1 MINCSFWLYRKT
13 IIFLVNHG
21 GKITHSFD
29 ICKRLSEKNFDDSLK
44 YFQMGKI
51 VAKKKDQKNYH
62 LPQRLHPL
70 SLPLSSDA
78 LLSFL
83 LLQPDSLV
91 ALQAVVRLV
100 GGAFVGLQAAAR
112 LGAGAFVGLQAVA
125 RLVGGAFVGL
135 QTVARLVGEAFVALR
150 ASLEAFF

>member
-51 VAKKKDQKNYH
+51 VAKKRIKKITTS
-62 LPQRLHPL
+62 L
-70 SLPLSSDA
+70 SDYTRSHCRYPVDA

>member
-1 MINCSFWLYRKT
+1 MILWN
-13 IIFLVNHG
+13 IFKWAKSWPKKRIK
-21 GKITHSFD
+21 KITTS
-29 ICKRLSEKNFDDSLK
+29 LSDYTRSHCR
-44 YFQMGKI
+44 YP
-51 VAKKKDQKNYH
+51 V
-62 LPQRLHPL
+62 
-70 SLPLSSDA
+70 DA

-150 ASLEAFF
+150 ASLEAFFWTRNDKKYNFVLVDFISWTFGEYEKKLFMCRGGDA

>member
-51 VAKKKDQKNYH
+51 VAKKNDQKNYH

-70 SLPLSSDA
+70 SLPLSSRCPFIV
-78 LLSFL
+78 SFT
-83 LLQPDSLV
+83 P
-91 ALQAVVRLV
+91 
-100 GGAFVGLQAAAR
+100 AR
-112 LGAGAFVGLQAVA
+112 FACSPTSGSPSSRRSFRRPTSGCPPRCWGIC
-125 RLVGGAFVGL
+125 RPTSGCPPSRWSICRPTNGCPP
-135 QTVARLVGEAFVALR
+135 
-150 ASLEAFF
+150 SW

>member
-1 MINCSFWLYRKT
+1 MINCSFWLYRKK
-13 IIFLVNHG
+13 IIFSGQSRGQNYVYFLFVQ
-21 GKITHSFD
+21 ILED
-29 ICKRLSEKNFDDSLK
+29 KNFDDSLK

-51 VAKKKDQKNYH
+51 VAKKRIKKITTS
-62 LPQRLHPL
+62 L
-70 SLPLSSDA
+70 SDYTRSHCRYPVDA

>member
-1 MINCSFWLYRKT
+1 MINCSFWLYRKK
-13 IIFLVNHG
+13 IIFSGQSRGQNYAYFLFVQ
-21 GKITHSFD
+21 ILED
-29 ICKRLSEKNFDDSLK
+29 KNFDDSLK

-51 VAKKKDQKNYH
+51 VAKKRDQKNYH

-70 SLPLSSDA
+70 SLPYPVDA